1 MRRWLVV
8 GLMTASL
15 GSAATSALA
24 ANGEEKQK
32 VHDWWY
38 RSKVDWHRNNA
49 WPEPFA
55 TADRAAQRA
64 PFCMMVDNGWKMQN
78 TVGTFLFDGNSQ
90 QLNTAGEHLVR
101 WIVQQAPQHRRAVF
115 VLKGDSPEATQTRIA
130 SVQTAVARYACEG
143 ENPPVIL
150 TMTEPPGWPASYVD
164 QMTQQFQATI
174 PAPRLPAAVDAGE
187 SGGDSGGGSGGSN

>member
-1 MRRWLVV
+1 MRRWIVV
-8 GLMTASL
+8 GLMTAAL

-24 ANGEEKQK
+24 ANGEAKQK

-49 WPEPFA
+49 WPEPFVS
-55 TADRAAQRA
+55 ADRAAVRT
-64 PFCMMVDNGWKMQN
+64 PFCLQVDNGWKMQN
-78 TVGTFLFDGNSQ
+78 TIGTYLFDGNSQ

-101 WIVQQAPQHRRAVF
+101 WIVQQAPQHRKAVF

-130 SVQTAVARYACEG
+130 SVQAAVARFACEG

-150 TMTEPPGWPASYVD
+150 TMTEPSGWPASYVD
-164 QMTQQFQATI
+164 QMSQQFQATI
-174 PAPRLPAAVDAGE
+174 PAPRLPASESGSENAGE
-187 SGGDSGGGSGGSN
+187 SSNGSP

>member
-15 GSAATSALA
+15 GSAATSAMA
-24 ANGEEKQK
+24 ANGEAKQK

-64 PFCMMVDNGWKMQN
+64 PFCLMVDNGWKMQN
-78 TVGTFLFDGNSQ
+78 TVGTFLFDSSTQ

-115 VLKGDSPEATQTRIA
+115 VLKGDTAEATQSRVA
-130 SVQTAVARYACEG
+130 SVQVAVAKYACAG

-164 QMTQQFQATI
+164 QMSQQFQATM
-174 PAPRLPAAVDAGE
+174 PAPRLPGE
-187 SGGDSGGGSGGSN
+187 SSGGGDSGGDSGGSN